1 MKLAIIGTRGIPA
14 SYSGFETSV
23 EETAIRFAKMN
34 IDTSVYCRKNHYDN
48 HPSTYKGVKLVHLPS
63 IQTIY
68 LDTISHTFLSVI
80 HAAKIKY
87 DNIIIYGV
95 GNAVF
100 IPIIKLFIK
109 NVIIVLDG
117 ADWERK
123 KWNTFAKKYLIMNR
137 YIATK
142 YSDYYIVDNKELL
155 TDYQERYGGNG
166 FYISYGAREITTY
179 NPDILSRYRL
189 SKDKYIIFIGRF
201 VKEKNL
207 EFLIKNFRLL
217 DTNIKLL
224 LIGGNDIDAQYEKK
238 IKSLECENII
248 IPGFIY
254 GEEYESLLYGALFY
268 VSCSLLEG
276 TSPSLLSA
284 MSINGFSI
292 VTDLN
297 ENIETLK
304 DSCITYKKNDSL
316 DFREKTQYFIDNP
329 DKVENQRRVT
339 KRVIEKYYN
348 WDKIVKQYCSL
359 FL

>member
-14 SYSGFETSV
+14 CYSGFETSV
-23 EETAIRFAKMN
+23 EETSVRFAKLN

-48 HPSTYKGVKLVHLPS
+48 HSSNYKGVTLVHLPS
-63 IQTIY
+63 IQTLH

-80 HAAKIKY
+80 HIATKKY
-87 DNIIIYGV
+87 DNVIIYGI

-100 IPIIKLFIK
+100 IPVIKLFIK

-123 KWNTFAKKYLIMNR
+123 KWNAFAKKYLMMNR

-142 YSDYYIVDNKELL
+142 YSDYYIVDNQKLL
-155 TDYQERYGGNG
+155 KDYQLRYEGNG
-166 FYISYGAREITTY
+166 LYISYGARKITTY
-179 NPDILSRYRL
+179 NPDILYKYGL
-189 SKDKYIIFIGRF
+189 LENEYIIFIGRF

-207 EFLIKNFRLL
+207 EFLIDNFRLL
-217 DTNIKLL
+217 NTNMKLL
-224 LIGGNDIDAQYEKK
+224 VIGGNDLDASYEKK
-238 IKSLECENII
+238 IKSLACENII
-248 IPGFIY
+248 MPGFVY
-254 GEEYESLLYGALFY
+254 GEENESLLYGALFY

-292 VTDLN
+292 VTNLN

-329 DKVENQRRVT
+329 DKVEDQRRVT
-339 KRVIEKYYN
+339 KRVVEKYYN
-348 WDKIVKQYCSL
+348 WDKIANQYCNL
-359 FL
+359 FE